1 MQGLTRLMVAIVA
14 LVAVVLAGVLFMGRG
29 SDRMAA
35 TAATAAPPVAAPG
48 QPTEILLAQAG
59 PALPVTQVPRDGMS
73 PDMVLGDPKAPV
85 TIIEYSSL
93 TCPHCAAF
101 HRETLPKIKEQ
112 FIATGKAKL
121 IFRDFPFENLGLG
134 ASMLARCVPND
145 RYFSFLDTLFSTQQ
159 QWAYSKNPL
168 GALQG
173 LGKLAGVPDDRF
185 QACMTDQK
193 MMDGIKAKQA
203 EGQKQFG
210 VDSTPTFI
218 INGEKISGNQPF
230 DNFAQAINKAAK

>member
-1 MQGLTRLMVAIVA
+1 MHGLTRLMVAVVA
-14 LVAVVLAGVLFMGRG
+14 LVAVVLAGVLFLGRG
-29 SDRMAA
+29 ADRMAA
-35 TAATAAPPVAAPG
+35 TAAAPVSTAP
-48 QPTEILLAQAG
+48 QLAQAA
-59 PALPVTQVPRDGMS
+59 PALQVTQVPREGMS
-73 PDMVLGDPKAPV
+73 PDMVLGDPNAPV

-101 HRETLPKIKEQ
+101 HRDTLPRIKEQ

-121 IFRDFPFENLGLG
+121 VFRDFPFDNLALG
-134 ASMLARCVPND
+134 GAMLARCVPTE
-145 RYFSFLDTLFSTQQ
+145 RYFSFLDTLFGTQQ
-159 QWAYSKNPL
+159 QWAYNKNPL
-168 GALQG
+168 GALQSF
-173 LGKLAGVPDDRF
+173 GKLAGVPDDRF

-210 VDSTPTFI
+210 IDSTPTFI

-230 DNFAQAINKAAK
+230 ETFAQAINKAAK